1 MELNYLSAAPLC
13 KAATNI
19 TTGRITARQRGTWS
33 GQIQFPVISEQ
44 IFLMSKSF
52 IIDLIE

>member
-19 TTGRITARQRGTWS
+19 TTGHITARQRGTWS